1 MYTALYFY
9 VALSSFSVLISG
21 RVVGVSVH
29 SRRLPRLMEILR
41 TPPQL
46 KHLKAIR
53 AARLFVWC
61 WIGLFFFAWLRGVT
75 LASDERQMIR
85 GFFGITVL
93 NLGVVLNTLLAVK
106 FNLNFRDKA
115 DKVLDQ
121 NHLYLDKVDLFPGFK
136 QPLDAFI
143 SVCSAML
150 TLAILV
156 ALAVTIIPSD

>member
-1 MYTALYFY
+1 
-9 VALSSFSVLISG
+9 
-21 RVVGVSVH
+21 
-29 SRRLPRLMEILR
+29 
-41 TPPQL
+41 
-46 KHLKAIR
+46 
-53 AARLFVWC
+53 
-61 WIGLFFFAWLRGVT
+61 
-75 LASDERQMIR
+75 MIR

-106 FNLNFRDKA
+106 FNINFRDKA

-150 TLAILV
+150 TLAILF